1 MKILRVARNKL
12 YLESNLEK
20 EEVIDVSPDIIQKM
34 DLNRKKELSR
44 EEYRRVIY
52 LASLAKSLF
61 LLSRRDYS
69 RKEMLTKL
77 RMKFREYEIL
87 EEVVEKIVAR
97 GFIDDLDYAR
107 TLIERSRESQRKL
120 EYQLSM
126 KGISR
131 EVIQE
136 AFGES
141 EHDERDEIRKQLKK
155 VANREKDKQIA
166 YLMRKGFRYEDIR
179 DVMRGIEE

>member
-1 MKILRVARNKL
+1 MKILKIARNKL
-12 YLESNLEK
+12 YLESHENELI
-20 EEVIDVSPDIIQKM
+20 IDVSPDIIAQM
-34 DLNRKKELSR
+34 DLIRKKELSL

-69 RKEMLTKL
+69 KKELLTKL
-77 RMKFREYEIL
+77 KMKFREYQIL
-87 EEVVEKIVAR
+87 EEVVEKIEAR
-97 GFIDDLDYAR
+97 GFINDLDYA
-107 TLIERSRESQRKL
+107 TSLIERSRESKRKL

-131 EVIQE
+131 ETIQK

-141 EHDERDEIRKQLKK
+141 EHDEKEEIRKQIKK
-155 VANREKDKQIA
+155 VDKREKDKQIA
-166 YLMRKGFRYEDIR
+166 YLMRKGFKYEDIR
-179 DVMRGIEE
+179 DVMNEIMV